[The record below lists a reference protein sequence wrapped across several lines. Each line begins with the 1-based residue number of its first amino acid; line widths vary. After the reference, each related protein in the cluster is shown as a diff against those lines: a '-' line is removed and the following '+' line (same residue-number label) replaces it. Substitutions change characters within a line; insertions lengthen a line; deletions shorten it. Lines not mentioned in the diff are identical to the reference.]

1 MTPSSGRQQ
10 MKMTVFGAS
19 GDTGTQVVAQ
29 ALDAGHDVLAVVRD
43 PARLA
48 VPARPNLEV
57 VVADVM
63 DPGSIIGAV
72 TGRLAVGSANGARG
86 RPRQPPAVC
95 TGRARSHP
103 QPMAAG
109 GSRAGAGV

>member
-19 GDTGTQVVAQ
+19 GGTGTQVVAQ

-72 TGRLAVGSANGARG
+72 TGRDAVVSAIRARG
-86 RPRQPPAVC
+86 RARPPTAGC
-95 TGRARSHP
+95 THRARSIAP
-103 QPMAAG
+103 AMRAAG
-109 GSRAGAGV
+109 PPP